1 MQICFL
7 LSDFYFQLPSQS
19 LFHQFVFI
27 MKCFLD
33 PFNGNVSVCGPWH
46 QTVGL
51 GTENDNIVRPGQPC
65 PSSEQT
71 KLTQRDLKIIISLNG
86 LSGHFNL
93 YFFYWQLRKFMT
105 GWFVQ
110 NQWRPQNMTGTIF
123 HHWLPCQFLVKL
135 QKSFG
140 QKCVSNIINLDNGK
154 MEPLWR

>member
-7 LSDFYFQLPSQS
+7 SDFYCLLPSQS

-27 MKCFLD
+27 MKYFLD
-33 PFNGNVSVCGPWH
+33 PLNGSVSVCGPWH
-46 QTVGL
+46 QTVWQITIIL
-51 GTENDNIVRPGQPC
+51 PDQTSPG
-65 PSSEQT
+65 SEPT
-71 KLTQRDLKIIISLNG
+71 KLTQRVLKIIISLNG
-86 LSGHFNL
+86 LSRHFNL

-123 HHWLPCQFLVKL
+123 QHWLPCQFLVKL

>member
-1 MQICFL
+1 MCF
-7 LSDFYFQLPSQS
+7 LSDFSFLLPSRS
-19 LFHQFVFI
+19 SFYQFVFI
-27 MKCFLD
+27 MKYFLD
-33 PFNGNVSVCGPWH
+33 PLNGNVSVCGPWH
-46 QTVGL
+46 QT
-51 GTENDNIVRPGQPC
+51 ENDNIARPGQAS

-86 LSGHFNL
+86 LSRHFNL

-123 HHWLPCQFLVKL
+123 QHWLPCQFLVKL

-140 QKCVSNIINLDNGK
+140 QKCVSNIKNLDNGK
-154 MEPLWR
+154 TEPLWR

>member
-51 GTENDNIVRPGQPC
+51 GPENDNIVRPGQPC

-86 LSGHFNL
+86 LSRHFNL

-105 GWFVQ
+105 GWFVRI
-110 NQWRPQNMTGTIF
+110 NEDLKI
-123 HHWLPCQFLVKL
+123 WLAPSFSTDCHANFWSSCKNLLVRNVFPIL
-135 QKSFG
+135 
-140 QKCVSNIINLDNGK
+140 
-154 MEPLWR
+154 

>member
-7 LSDFYFQLPSQS
+7 SDFYSLLLPSQS

-46 QTVGL
+46 QTVWQITIIL
-51 GTENDNIVRPGQPC
+51 PDQTSPG
-65 PSSEQT
+65 SEPT
-71 KLTQRDLKIIISLNG
+71 KLTQRVLKIIISLNG
-86 LSGHFNL
+86 LSRHFNL

-123 HHWLPCQFLVKL
+123 QHWLPCQFLVKL